1 MSRAELGRLLDT
13 IATGLPP
20 ELAAVQRTEDGDA
33 LTWSLDGVA
42 FAILGADGVELRLDD
57 RIAAAAARTPDA
69 APSGRG
75 PAWVRFNPRTID
87 PHAVDRLE
95 AWFTLGLR
103 RAVPPARS
111 RDRRD

>member
-20 ELAAVQRTEDGDA
+20 ELAAAERAEDGDA
-33 LTWSLDGVA
+33 VSWSLGGVA

-95 AWFTLGLR
+95 AWFVLGAR
-103 RAVPPARS
+103 RANERS
-111 RDRRD
+111 RPSDDRA